1 MVTYGQ
7 NPYEDE
13 EKRKED
19 KILPCQQCKP
29 ARALVL
35 RILNQF
41 VTLQVI
47 SRQFSKLVVTFLIY
61 AVEDPESIR
70 NIVELL
76 AKN

>member
-29 ARALVL
+29 ARALVVSFGL
-35 RILNQF
+35 SFISDFLEKKCFRLQWSAPMVCYFSHFF
-41 VTLQVI
+41 VKNL
-47 SRQFSKLVVTFLIY
+47 FS
-61 AVEDPESIR
+61 D
-70 NIVELL
+70 
-76 AKN
+76 